1 MSKPLA
7 GTPPV
12 LILIEPQDIV
22 NIGAAVRIC
31 CNFGVDE
38 MRVIKPHIWDPYRIE
53 GIAHHTGDFIAR
65 VRHFDTV
72 QEALADCSYSVVL
85 TGRER
90 TAKRRIQR
98 PREAAEEL
106 VARSFEGRVAIVA
119 GREDS
124 GLTNEELDACHTLV
138 TIATDPRNTSL
149 NMAQAIAVFLHE
161 VFTARG
167 ADAIP
172 FKRPKHRAP
181 KAGHEILERMFNDW
195 ERSLW
200 GIEFFKTRQAD
211 TVLRTFREILYRA
224 DLDDREAKLVRA
236 MGIEVLRYL
245 ERNGAPVGEPPG
257 GAQGRVGSGTPP
269 RGLGTD
275 SDMPLGTEPDLRP
288 FPE

>member
-1 MSKPLA
+1 MTRTLA

-12 LILIEPQDIV
+12 LVLIEPQDIV

-38 MRVIKPHIWDPYRIE
+38 MRVIKPQVWDPYRIE
-53 GIAHHTGDFIAR
+53 GIAHHTADFIAN
-65 VRHFDTV
+65 VRHFETV
-72 QEALADCSYSVVL
+72 QDALADCSYSVVL

-98 PREAAEEL
+98 PRAAAEEL

-161 VFTARG
+161 VYTARG
-167 ADAIP
+167 ADAVP
-172 FKRPKHRAP
+172 FKRPKHWAK
-181 KAGHEILERMFNDW
+181 KAGHEILEQMFNDW
-195 ERSLW
+195 ERALW
-200 GIEFFKTRQAD
+200 AIEFFKTRQAD
-211 TVLRTFREILYRA
+211 TVLRGFRDILFRA
-224 DLDDREAKLVRA
+224 DLDDREAKLIRA
-236 MGIEVLRYL
+236 MGIEVTRYL
-245 ERNGAPVGEPPG
+245 ARNGAPIGEPPG
-257 GAQGRVGSGTPP
+257 GAVGRIGTGTPP
-269 RGLGTD
+269 RALGSNAD
-275 SDMPLGTEPDLRP
+275 PLPGSEH
-288 FPE
+288 PEAS